1 MLDTDPFRRHAAF
14 TLWRLARHPVDAA
27 KKPIKIPV
35 HYDGHTRHSLGRPA
49 RGSLPAVAPN
59 PAPPL
64 TAEQAQQWL
73 AYCRQTGVGHDR
85 PGEPGYLGIGFR
97 PAGTGLACL
106 DIDNCLAG
114 GQWSSTALEMM
125 ARFPGALLELSTSGT
140 GLHIWFTYAGESP
153 GRNGRDASGELELYA
168 EGQFIAAGTVL
179 QGDASLD
186 CTAAMRALVAE
197 RWPGRPAGGGAFAAN
212 DWLEKTDEQR
222 QATRAQILD
231 ACRHIAG
238 DNSYD
243 YHRWVDVG
251 MRLASLGDDG
261 HDLWHE
267 FSSWHPQYDY
277 DTCEAKWEQLA
288 PDRTDYRALFADA
301 QRTGWVNPESRE
313 ARLETVRAGVAE
325 AFGALETLA
334 GGSAQ
339 AGPGG
344 FGLVAAPRPVERPN
358 TAGTRMQAAD
368 DAIDVVAR
376 PVAAESQPNTAVD
389 GAVSAP
395 AAISSGAP
403 FACGAVDG
411 WQPPPGTPPPPS
423 SGAYEGPP
431 PKPAVDVLDSMG
443 ESLGIAEAAA
453 GGMPATL
460 SNVLDV
466 LTGQSLRT
474 RLGWDDFYGSQMIAP
489 DGQVWRPV
497 DNEDPALLRIVL
509 ERGGFKPVPPE
520 IMKSAMAVACRQNR
534 FDSARQWADGL
545 VWDGVPRVETALSRY
560 FGCADTPY
568 SRAVAMYLFSAFAG
582 RAMDPGCQADMVPV
596 FVGRQGAR
604 KTSAVRALAPIP
616 QSFVALDLSK
626 RDDDLSRRLR
636 GKLVAEWA
644 ELRGLTGRDVTAVR
658 AWITT
663 RSESWIEKYETKER
677 TFGRRFIVIGTAN
690 EDELLDDAE
699 GERRWLPIRVEPEG
713 VIDVE
718 GLARDCQQLWAEGV
732 AVWRRDGVQWREAE
746 ALARGEHWKY
756 KVQDDLAAKIMAW
769 LDATAEAVGQPLV
782 GGEQIT
788 GLPRGQTP
796 FTIYDVATRCLQFRD
811 DRIDHKLRLRI
822 GKILRRLGYDKTWV
836 WENSHSVGKW
846 APVGHRE
853 A

>member
-1 MLDTDPFRRHAAF
+1 MLDTDPFRRHAAY
-14 TLWRLARHPVDAA
+14 TLWRLDRHPVDAA
-27 KKPIKIPV
+27 KKPVKVPV

-64 TAEQAQQWL
+64 TADQAQQWL
-73 AYCRQTGVGHDR
+73 SYCRQTGVGHDR

-106 DIDNCLAG
+106 DIDDCLVG
-114 GQWSSTALEMM
+114 GQWSATALQMM
-125 ARFPGALLELSTSGT
+125 ARFPGALLELSHSGR
-140 GLHIWFTYAGESP
+140 GLHIWFTYAGDSP

-168 EGQFIAAGTVL
+168 EGQFIAAGTIL

-197 RWPGRPAGGGAFAAN
+197 RWPQRPAGGGAFAAN

-344 FGLVAAPRPVERPN
+344 FGLVAAPRPVEQPN
-358 TAGTRMQAAD
+358 VTGTSVQRGS
-368 DAIDVVAR
+368 DATDVVAR
-376 PVAAESQPNTAVD
+376 PVSAESQPNSAVD
-389 GAVSAP
+389 GVGVAP
-395 AAISSGAP
+395 AAINTGASFGGGP
-403 FACGAVDG
+403 ADG

-423 SGAYEGPP
+423 SEAYAGPP
-431 PKPAVDVLDSMG
+431 PKPEGADVLSSMG

-466 LTGQSLRT
+466 LTGQSLRV

-497 DNEDPALLRIVL
+497 GNEDPAMLRIVL

-520 IMKSAMAVACRQNR
+520 IMKSAMAVACQQLR
-534 FDSARQWADGL
+534 FDSARQWAEGL
-545 VWDGVPRVETALSRY
+545 VWDGQRRVDTAMSRY
-560 FGCADTPY
+560 FGCADSEY
-568 SRAVAMYLFSAFAG
+568 GRAVARYLFTALAG
-582 RAMDPGCQADMVPV
+582 RAMEPGCQADMVPV
-596 FVGRQGAR
+596 LVGRQGAR

-616 QSFVALDLSK
+616 QSFVAIDLSK

-636 GKLVAEWA
+636 GKLVAEWP
-644 ELRGLTGRDVTAVR
+644 ELRGLRGREVTAVR

-663 RSESWIEKYETKER
+663 KWESWIEKYETKER
-677 TFGRRFIVIGTAN
+677 TFGRRFIAIGTAN
-690 EDELLDDAE
+690 EDELLDDSE
-699 GERRWLPIRVEPEG
+699 GERRWLPLTVEG
-713 VIDVE
+713 DIDVE
-718 GLARDCQQLWAEGV
+718 GLERDCQQLWAEGV
-732 AVWRRDGVQWREAE
+732 AMWRAGGVHWRQAE
-746 ALARGEHWKY
+746 ELARGEHWKY
-756 KVQDDLAAKIMAW
+756 KVLDDWTPKIKQW
-769 LDATAEAVGQPLV
+769 LEETAVAVGQPV
-782 GGEQIT
+782 FGGEQIT
-788 GLPRGQTP
+788 GKPRGDAP
-796 FTIYDVATRCLQFRD
+796 FETHDIATRCLGIGY
-811 DRIDHKLRLRI
+811 DRLDKKVRNRI
-822 GKILRRLGYDKTWV
+822 AGVLKELGYVSKTVWDGRNVRKWV
-836 WENSHSVGKW
+836 R
-846 APVGHRE
+846 PT
-853 A
+853 